1 MRAPR
6 GGGMSSLFSTLTH
19 PPEES
24 VWIFCFITSLI
35 THTHATSINSVLALG
50 CTFTR
55 ILQMAAEVKGIWGS
69 QRLF

>member
-24 VWIFCFITSLI
+24 VWIFCFLTSLI

-50 CTFTR
+50 CTFT
-55 ILQMAAEVKGIWGS
+55 
-69 QRLF
+69 